1 MSRDKKRTTVASVDA
16 KQNQVEPKRGG
27 NVSIFRGASIRTHYS
42 RRPCF
47 LLVSEPYTGPGLGVV
62 GEIAC

>member
-42 RRPCF
+42 RHPCF
-47 LLVSEPYTGPGLGVV
+47 LPVSEPYPDPGLGVV